1 MKDLHRKHHWLGRIL
16 ASDPG
21 KIRLHKAG
29 RATISLIASVFTT
42 LFILRTAGLALI
54 TPAIVSGLVGM
65 LGIMVVMDDTMDK
78 KKVTTLLLGISA
90 MIGILLGSVFAAKS
104 FYIDALLILSIFG
117 SFYLSRFGVR
127 YFSLFLMGF
136 ITVYFSS
143 VLNLTA
149 HQLPCFFIGIWTGV
163 VYAYLFNFLLFQA
176 TAKNL
181 KRSLHSF
188 HIQSNLTFN
197 LLIKGLQENGLSDKE
212 REDLRKHV
220 LKLREYTIIVSGYI
234 KDEDVQEL
242 WPGLKSA
249 ELRLYVF
256 DTGMLIETLADSIQ
270 RLKNAEAL
278 EIDELRHLLVWVM
291 EALRDAEVLAN
302 HYHNKNLEEAELAVQ
317 ALRLLIIDLF
327 SRDMK
332 PEGWL
337 FLIRRLESIANYV
350 IDGAMSIQ
358 QSLHTKENLLI
369 ENKLKMDSDEAE
381 EMTKLS
387 KPVNE
392 KIDQVEVKD
401 LEDHE
406 DDKKDQGL
414 KPSTKKAY
422 QALVA
427 GVLSI
432 IVGQLIS
439 PIQPYWVLLTAYIV
453 LLGTESIGRIYT
465 KGVRRSVGTIAGAV
479 IGFGMAKILSGQA
492 ELEIIMIFVVV
503 FLAFYF
509 IETSYTL
516 MSLFITMLI
525 AFMYDLLL
533 GGITFSLMSARVID
547 TIAGAA
553 IAFGVSMVIF
563 PKKTKTKVSE
573 TVNDYLEDLKTYV
586 TVYVRSFREEVNV
599 KELSESGINL
609 DKKLKIIM
617 DEAES
622 YLNRPG
628 SPSDTTITRWITV
641 MSAINYYAKHL
652 VASSYRKGFDYP
664 VELVDSFKQIEE
676 KLELNIELIISLLKG
691 EENSGT
697 VYGLEKERELIERL
711 APTRKQSQQDLIHHL
726 YYVWRINK
734 SLVELGMELD
744 AGKKQ

>member
-42 LFILRTAGLALI
+42 LFILRTAGLALF
-54 TPAIVSGLVGM
+54 TPAIVSGVVGM
-65 LGIMVVMDDTMDK
+65 LGIMVVMDDTFNK
-78 KKVTTLLLGISA
+78 KKLTTLLLGISA
-90 MIGILLGSVFAAKS
+90 MIGITLGSLFAGNS
-104 FYIDALLILSIFG
+104 LYIDVLLVLSIFG
-117 SFYLSRFGVR
+117 SFYLTRFGVR
-127 YFSLFLMGF
+127 YFSLFIIGF

-143 VLNLTA
+143 VLKLTA
-149 HQLPCFFIGIWTGV
+149 DQLPWFFIGIWIGV

-181 KRSLHSF
+181 KRSIHSF

-197 LLIKGLQENGLSDKE
+197 LLIKGIQENGLSEKE
-212 REDLRKHV
+212 RANLKKHV
-220 LKLREYTIIVSGYI
+220 LKLREYAIIVSGYI

-242 WPGLKSA
+242 WPGLIPA

-278 EIDELRHLLVWVM
+278 EIDELRRLLVWVM
-291 EALRDAEVLAN
+291 EALRDAEVLAY
-302 HYHNKNLEEAELAVQ
+302 HYQNQNLQEAELAVQ

-327 SRDMK
+327 NREEK

-337 FLIRRLESIANYV
+337 FLIRRIESIANHV
-350 IDGAMSIQ
+350 IEGAMTIQ
-358 QSLHTKENLLI
+358 QSLHGKKDLVSDRKV
-369 ENKLKMDSDEAE
+369 NKGSEEAEDEKYIYKKMDEATDHVTQKESE
-381 EMTKLS
+381 ES
-387 KPVNE
+387 V
-392 KIDQVEVKD
+392 
-401 LEDHE
+401 
-406 DDKKDQGL
+406 DDKNDEGL

-422 QALVA
+422 QALIA

-432 IVGQLIS
+432 IVGQFIS
-439 PIQPYWVLLTAYIV
+439 PAQPYWVLLTAYIV
-453 LLGTESIGRIYT
+453 LLGTESVGRIYT
-465 KGVRRSVGTIAGAV
+465 KGVRRSVGTVAGAV
-479 IGFGMAKILSGQA
+479 IGFVIAKILSGQS
-492 ELEIIMIFVVV
+492 ELEVIMIFVVV

-516 MSLFITMLI
+516 MSVFITMLI

-533 GGITFSLMSARVID
+533 GGITFTLMSARVLD

-573 TVNDYLEDLKTYV
+573 TVNEYLEDLKPYV
-586 TVYVRSFREEVNV
+586 TRYVRSFREEVIV

-609 DKKLKIIM
+609 DKKLKTIL
-617 DEAES
+617 DEAET
-622 YLNRPG
+622 LLHRPG

-652 VASSYRKGFDYP
+652 VASSYRKGFEYP
-664 VELVDSFKQIEE
+664 EELIDSFKQIEE

-691 EENSGT
+691 VENDGT
-697 VYGLEKERELIERL
+697 VYGLEKEREQIERL

-744 AGKKQ
+744 AGKK